1 MTEMKMIVLS
11 PLARRLLV
19 IGLVLVAFWLYSSTR
34 PAYQPDGIIAADAPV
49 EEVLTRD
56 PPMFE
61 RNAHRLTAT
70 ARFSGKL
77 RLIGVQRYSLDRAAQ
92 VSPLDAAVGWAR
104 LSDSAVLRTMELA
117 QSGREFVYQAY
128 DPALA
133 DTEVRGSALN
143 LHLVPA
149 TPELATRMKDLRAGQ
164 LVTIAGYVVEVAAA
178 DGWRLLGTIG
188 EPKRSLPSRVVW
200 VEQLDLH

>member
-1 MTEMKMIVLS
+1 MITLN

-19 IGLVLVAFWLYSSTR
+19 IGFVLIAFWLYSSSR
-34 PAYQPDGIIAADAPV
+34 PVYQPDGIIAPDPPV
-49 EEVLTRD
+49 EQALTRD
-56 PPMFE
+56 PPVFE

-70 ARFSGKL
+70 ARLSGKL

-117 QSGREFVYQAY
+117 HGAREFVYQAY
-128 DPALA
+128 DPALEDA
-133 DTEVRGSALN
+133 QIGGSALN

-164 LVTIAGYVVEVAAA
+164 LVTIAGYVVEVAGA
-178 DGWRLLGTIG
+178 DGWRWRGAVG
-188 EPKRSLPSRVVW
+188 EPKRSLASRVVW
-200 VEQLDLH
+200 VEQLDVH